1 MNKSIFIFQST
12 IDLAVGAV
20 KRLKTVRHPSVLTYL
35 DSKYVGL
42 FYHFNSIFIG
52 LKTAKFNSS
61 REVNDKSVSLATEPI
76 TPLLLHLGQLD
87 LASGQTGDYLAWG
100 IFQVTPILIYIGLS
114 KWMINC
120 VDDVTGVQSC
130 RLHARRRA
138 DSWEFARW
146 QRLCHTG

>member
-1 MNKSIFIFQST
+1 M
-12 IDLAVGAV
+12 
-20 KRLKTVRHPSVLTYL
+20 
-35 DSKYVGL
+35 
-42 FYHFNSIFIG
+42 FIG
-52 LKTAKFNSS
+52 LYLSSAVVKCTLKFNSS

-87 LASGQTGDYLAWG
+87 LGSGQTGDYLAWG
-100 IFQVTPILIYIGLS
+100 IFQVTPILNYWFVKLDHF
-114 KWMINC
+114 NY

-130 RLHARRRA
+130 RVHARRRA